1 MWYEL
6 GVKQQEN
13 EREHK
18 ALQALQRAVELDPS
32 HLPAWLALAISYTND
47 NNRKGT
53 YDAIYE
59 WVSRNE
65 KYQEAVKQFRSQIS
79 ANNPMS
85 LAERYG
91 QLIQCLIT
99 MARSD
104 LTGDIDA
111 DIQIAL
117 AVLLNTNEVC
127 PSLSFAC
134 LYRVLTKLERNT
146 KRHKTAL
153 ERRWPSGQRYGCS
166 LTTGMLSYNGDPI
179 GLVTLQPSG
188 GHNG

>member
-1 MWYEL
+1 MNDATVWYEL

-18 ALQALQRAVELDPS
+18 ALQALQRAVDLDPS

-79 ANNPMS
+79 ANDHMS

-104 LTGDIDA
+104 LTKDIDA

-127 PSLSFAC
+127 PSLSSVC
-134 LYRVLTKLERNT
+134 LYRVLTKL
-146 KRHKTAL
+146 
-153 ERRWPSGQRYGCS
+153 
-166 LTTGMLSYNGDPI
+166 
-179 GLVTLQPSG
+179 
-188 GHNG
+188 

>member
-1 MWYEL
+1 MNDATVWYEL

-53 YDAIYE
+53 HDAIYE

-79 ANNPMS
+79 ANDHMS

-104 LTGDIDA
+104 LTKDIDA

-127 PSLSFAC
+127 PSLSSMC
-134 LYRVLTKLERNT
+134 LHSIDEARKEYEKAQDCFR
-146 KRHKTAL
+146 TAL
-153 ERRWPSGQRYGCS
+153 AIRPE
-166 LTTGMLSYNGDPI
+166 
-179 GLVTLQPSG
+179 V
-188 GHNG
+188 

>member
-1 MWYEL
+1 MNDATVWYEL

-13 EREHK
+13 ERESK

-47 NNRKGT
+47 NNRQGT

-65 KYQEAVKQFRSQIS
+65 KYQEAVKQFRSQHS
-79 ANNPMS
+79 ANNHLS

-99 MARSD
+99 MAQSN
-104 LTGDIDA
+104 LTQDIDA

-117 AVLLNTNEVC
+117 AILLNTNEVC
-127 PSLSFAC
+127 LALSDVF
-134 LYRVLTKLERNT
+134 V
-146 KRHKTAL
+146 
-153 ERRWPSGQRYGCS
+153 
-166 LTTGMLSYNGDPI
+166 
-179 GLVTLQPSG
+179 
-188 GHNG
+188 

>member
-1 MWYEL
+1 MFVSFHLHSDVAHSRHRQNVLELEAAVQRNVENATAWFEL

-18 ALQALQRAVELDPS
+18 ALQALECAVELDPS

-47 NNRKGT
+47 NNRQGT

-59 WVSRNE
+59 WVNRNA
-65 KYQEAVKQFRSQIS
+65 KYQNAVRQFFAQNVT
-79 ANNPMS
+79 NNS
-85 LAERYG
+85 SLLAERYS

-104 LTGDIDA
+104 TTGEIDA

-127 PSLSFAC
+127 
-134 LYRVLTKLERNT
+134 
-146 KRHKTAL
+146 
-153 ERRWPSGQRYGCS
+153 RRTYIS
-166 LTTGMLSYNGDPI
+166 
-179 GLVTLQPSG
+179 
-188 GHNG
+188 